1 MNVLH
6 QNETSLR
13 KIIVFRIFIVSLILI
28 FGAIV
33 YFVGDNRKEAFSLI
47 VILSVFYLFNLLFL
61 LFETLFKYYSDY
73 FKYLI
78 VISDIV
84 LSSFIIYFTDGRSS
98 PFIFLFPLILLFSG
112 ILISRLA
119 SYISLVLIIFLY
131 LFIVILQFKTENHIA
146 GFSELFSSAL
156 FTDRNNLVPIYFH
169 LIGFVL
175 IAILGGYLSQKIKI
189 AGEKLG
195 KSEESF
201 IILKNLHENILKS
214 LTSGVITLDLEEKI
228 ISINQWAL
236 NIFDISSPDEAVGNK
251 INGIVKEIQI
261 SELVDKNRNQIIFHT
276 PGGKKLILGLSAS
289 LLRDDNEN
297 TIGYTVIFQDLTE
310 IRNLEEKLQSS
321 ERMALLGQLAGGLAH
336 ELRNPLSAIS
346 GAIEILSSEAQQSDI
361 SYRLSRVATREI
373 ERLNLIVEDFLL
385 LTSPV
390 KVTNSK
396 LVDLGQIVKD
406 TIDSFKSTVKRE
418 DIVIKIYVENGVLV
432 EADSY
437 RLKQV
442 FWNLLDNSMD
452 SMPSGG
458 TIEIK
463 CSVEKGKVNL
473 SFSDEGEGIKEEDF
487 SRVFDPFFTTKEIGT
502 GLGLAIV
509 QKVVEGYNGNIS
521 IYSSVGKGTKFVLS
535 LPEPLNQ

>member
-1 MNVLH
+1 
-6 QNETSLR
+6 
-13 KIIVFRIFIVSLILI
+13 
-28 FGAIV
+28 
-33 YFVGDNRKEAFSLI
+33 
-47 VILSVFYLFNLLFL
+47 
-61 LFETLFKYYSDY
+61 
-73 FKYLI
+73 
-78 VISDIV
+78 
-84 LSSFIIYFTDGRSS
+84 
-98 PFIFLFPLILLFSG
+98 
-112 ILISRLA
+112 
-119 SYISLVLIIFLY
+119 
-131 LFIVILQFKTENHIA
+131 
-146 GFSELFSSAL
+146 
-156 FTDRNNLVPIYFH
+156 
-169 LIGFVL
+169 
-175 IAILGGYLSQKIKI
+175 
-189 AGEKLG
+189 
-195 KSEESF
+195 
-201 IILKNLHENILKS
+201 
-214 LTSGVITLDLEEKI
+214 
-228 ISINQWAL
+228 
-236 NIFDISSPDEAVGNK
+236 
-251 INGIVKEIQI
+251 
-261 SELVDKNRNQIIFHT
+261 
-276 PGGKKLILGLSAS
+276 
-289 LLRDDNEN
+289 
-297 TIGYTVIFQDLTE
+297 
-310 IRNLEEKLQSS
+310 
-321 ERMALLGQLAGGLAH
+321 MALLGQLAGGLAH

-346 GAIEILSSEAQQSDI
+346 GAIEILSTEAQQSDI

-396 LVDLGQIVKD
+396 IVDLGQIVKD
-406 TIDSFKSTVKRE
+406 TINSFKSTVKRE

>member
-1 MNVLH
+1 MSSL
-6 QNETSLR
+6 QQAETSIR
-13 KIIVFRIFIVSLILI
+13 KIIVFRIFIVTLILV
-28 FGAIV
+28 FGAVV
-33 YFVGDNRKEAFSLI
+33 YFLGENRKEAFSLI

-61 LFETLFKYYSDY
+61 LFEALFNYYSNF

-84 LSSFIIYFTDGRSS
+84 LSTLIIYFTGGRSS

-112 ILISRLA
+112 ILISRWG
-119 SYISLVLIIFLY
+119 SYVSLILCILLY
-131 LFIVILQFKTENHIA
+131 LFIIILQFKTENSIT
-146 GFSELFSSAL
+146 GLNELFSSEL
-156 FTDRNNLVPIYFH
+156 FTEKNNLVPIYFH
-169 LIGFVL
+169 LIAFVL
-175 IAILGGYLSQKIKI
+175 IAVLGGYLSQKIKI

-201 IILKNLHENILKS
+201 IILKNLHENILQS
-214 LTSGVITLDLEEKI
+214 LTSGVITLDLEEKV

-236 NIFDISSPDEAVGNK
+236 NIFEYNSQEDAVGNEFSTI
-251 INGIVKEIQI
+251 INDIQV
-261 SELVDKNRNQIIFHT
+261 SELVDKKRNQINFNT
-276 PGGKKLILGLSAS
+276 PGGRKLILGLAAS
-289 LLRDDNEN
+289 LLKDDNDN
-297 TIGYTVIFQDLTE
+297 KIGYTVIFQDLTE

-321 ERMALLGQLAGGLAH
+321 QRMALLGQLAGGLAH

-346 GAIEILSSEAQQSDI
+346 GAVEILSTEAKQSEV

-373 ERLNLIVEDFLL
+373 ERLNLMVEDFLL

-396 LVDLGQIVKD
+396 LVDLGQVVKD
-406 TIDSFKSTVKRE
+406 TINSFKSTVKRE
-418 DIVIKIYVENGVLV
+418 DIVVEVNVENGVLV

-452 SMPSGG
+452 SMPTGG

-463 CSVEKGKVNL
+463 CSVEKGNINL
-473 SFSDEGEGIKEEDF
+473 SFSDEGEGIKEENF

-509 QKVVEGYNGNIS
+509 QKVVEGYNGKIS

>member
-1 MNVLH
+1 MSSLH
-6 QNETSLR
+6 QTETSLR
-13 KIIVFRIFIVSLILI
+13 KIIVFRILIVSLILV

-33 YFVGDNRKEAFSLI
+33 YFLGDNRKEAFSLI

-61 LFETLFKYYSDY
+61 LFETLFNYYSDF

-84 LSSFIIYFTDGRSS
+84 LSSLIIYFTDGRSS

-112 ILISRLA
+112 ILISRWA
-119 SYISLVLIIFLY
+119 SYISLVLCITLY
-131 LFIVILQFKTENHIA
+131 LFIIIFQFKTENSIS
-146 GFSELFSSAL
+146 GFNEIFSSELF
-156 FTDRNNLVPIYFH
+156 TEKNNLVPIYFH
-169 LIGFVL
+169 LIAFVL

-201 IILKNLHENILKS
+201 IILKNLHENILQS
-214 LTSGVITLDLEEKI
+214 LTSGVITLDLEEKV

-236 NIFDISSPDEAVGNK
+236 NIFEFKSHDEAIGNEFNRI
-251 INGIVKEIQI
+251 INDIHI
-261 SELVDKNRNQIIFHT
+261 SELVDKKRNQINFNT
-276 PGGKKLILGLSAS
+276 PGGKKIILGLAAS
-289 LLRDDNEN
+289 LLKDDNDN

-346 GAIEILSSEAQQSDI
+346 GAVEILSTEAQQSDV

-373 ERLNLIVEDFLL
+373 ERLNLMVEDFLL
-385 LTSPV
+385 LTSPE

-396 LVDLGQIVKD
+396 LVDLGQVVKD
-406 TIDSFKSTVKRE
+406 TINSFKNTVKRE
-418 DIVIKIYVENGVLV
+418 DIVIEIDVDNGILV

-458 TIEIK
+458 KIEIK
-463 CSVEKGKVNL
+463 CTVEKGIVNL
-473 SFSDEGEGIKEEDF
+473 SFSDEGEGIKEENF

-509 QKVVEGYNGNIS
+509 QKVVEGYNGKIS

-535 LPEPLNQ
+535 LPEPLS

>member
-61 LFETLFKYYSDY
+61 LFEPLFKYYSDY

-112 ILISRLA
+112 ILISRWA

-131 LFIVILQFKTENHIA
+131 LFILILQFKTENHIA

-346 GAIEILSSEAQQSDI
+346 GAIEILSTEAQQSDI

-406 TIDSFKSTVKRE
+406 TINSFKSTVKRE
-418 DIVIKIYVENGVLV
+418 DIVIEIYVENGVLI

>member
-1 MNVLH
+1 MKSLH

-33 YFVGDNRKEAFSLI
+33 YFLGDNRKEAFSLI
-47 VILSVFYLFNLLFL
+47 VVLSVFYLFNLLFL
-61 LFETLFKYYSDY
+61 LYETLFKYYSDY
-73 FKYLI
+73 FKYLV

-84 LSSFIIYFTDGRSS
+84 LSSVIIYLTGGRSS
-98 PFIFLFPLILLFSG
+98 PFMFLFPLILLFSG
-112 ILISRLA
+112 ILISRWA
-119 SYISLVLIIFLY
+119 SYISLILCIILYMSILII
-131 LFIVILQFKTENHIA
+131 QFKTENRIT
-146 GFSELFSSAL
+146 GYSELFSSSL
-156 FTDRNNLVPIYFH
+156 FTDRNSLVPIYFH

-175 IAILGGYLSQKIKI
+175 IAVLGGYLSQKIKI

-236 NIFDISSPDEAVGNK
+236 NIFEIGNPDEAIGNK
-251 INGIVKEIQI
+251 INTIVKEIQI
-261 SELVDKNRNQIIFHT
+261 SELVDKSRNQIIFHT
-276 PGGKKLILGLSAS
+276 PGGKQLILGLSAS

-310 IRNLEEKLQSS
+310 IRNLEEKLETS

-385 LTSPV
+385 LTGPV
-390 KVTNSK
+390 KESNSK
-396 LVDLGQIVKD
+396 LVDLGQVVKD
-406 TIDSFKSTVKRE
+406 TINSFKSTVKRD
-418 DIVIKIYVENGVLV
+418 DIVIEIYVENGVLL

-473 SFSDEGEGIKEEDF
+473 SFSDEGEGIREEDI

-509 QKVVEGYNGNIS
+509 QKVVEGYNGDIS
-521 IYSSVGKGTKFVLS
+521 IYSSIGKGTKFVIS

>member
-1 MNVLH
+1 MNAI
-6 QNETSLR
+6 QQTETSFR

-28 FGAIV
+28 FGTII
-33 YFVGDNRKEAFSLI
+33 YFIGDNKKEAFSLI
-47 VILSVFYLFNLLFL
+47 VVLSVFYLFNLLFL
-61 LFETLFKYYSDY
+61 LFETLFRYHSGF

-84 LSSFIIYFTDGRSS
+84 LSSFLIYFTGGRAS

-112 ILISRLA
+112 ILISRWA
-119 SYISLVLIIFLY
+119 SYISLILCVVLY
-131 LFIVILQFKTENHIA
+131 LFIVIFQFKTENNIT
-146 GFSELFSSAL
+146 GFQELFSSEL
-156 FTDRNNLVPIYFH
+156 FTEKNNLVPIYFH
-169 LIGFVL
+169 LIGFAL

-201 IILKNLHENILKS
+201 IILKNLHENILQS

-236 NIFDISSPDEAVGNK
+236 NIFELQNQDEAIG
-251 INGIVKEIQI
+251 ISFNGIINDIQV
-261 SELVDKNRNQIIFHT
+261 SELVDKKRNQINFYT
-276 PGGKKLILGLSAS
+276 PGGKKLILGLAAS
-289 LLRDDNEN
+289 LLKDDNEK

-346 GAIEILSSEAQQSDI
+346 GAVEILSTEAQQSDI

-373 ERLNLIVEDFLL
+373 ERLNLMVEDFLL

-406 TIDSFKSTVKRE
+406 TINSFKSTVKRE
-418 DIVIKIYVENGVLV
+418 DIVIEINIENGVLV

-452 SMPSGG
+452 AMPSGG
-458 TIEIK
+458 KIEIK
-463 CSVEKGKVNL
+463 CTVEKGKVNL

-509 QKVVEGYNGNIS
+509 QKVVEGYNGNIN
-521 IYSSVGKGTKFVLS
+521 IYSSVDKGTKFVLS

>member
-1 MNVLH
+1 MSSL
-6 QNETSLR
+6 QQAETSIR
-13 KIIVFRIFIVSLILI
+13 KIIVFRIFIVTLILV
-28 FGAIV
+28 FGAVV
-33 YFVGDNRKEAFSLI
+33 YFLGENRKEAFSLI

-61 LFETLFKYYSDY
+61 LFEALFNYYSNF

-84 LSSFIIYFTDGRSS
+84 LSTLIIYFTGGRSS

-112 ILISRLA
+112 ILISRWG
-119 SYISLVLIIFLY
+119 SYVSLILCILLY
-131 LFIVILQFKTENHIA
+131 LFIIILQFKTENSIT
-146 GFSELFSSAL
+146 GLNELFSSEL
-156 FTDRNNLVPIYFH
+156 FTEKNNLVPIYFH
-169 LIGFVL
+169 LIAFVL
-175 IAILGGYLSQKIKI
+175 IAVLGGYLSQKIKI

-201 IILKNLHENILKS
+201 IILKNLHENILQS
-214 LTSGVITLDLEEKI
+214 LTSGVITLDLEEKV

-236 NIFDISSPDEAVGNK
+236 NIFEYNSQEDAVGNEFSTI
-251 INGIVKEIQI
+251 INDIQV
-261 SELVDKNRNQIIFHT
+261 SELVDKKRNQINFNT
-276 PGGKKLILGLSAS
+276 PGGRKLILGLAAS
-289 LLRDDNEN
+289 LLKDDNDN
-297 TIGYTVIFQDLTE
+297 KIGYTVIFQDLTE

-321 ERMALLGQLAGGLAH
+321 QRMALLGQLAGGLAH

-346 GAIEILSSEAQQSDI
+346 GAVEILSTEAEQSEV

-373 ERLNLIVEDFLL
+373 ERLNLMVEDFLL

-396 LVDLGQIVKD
+396 LVDLGQVVKD
-406 TIDSFKSTVKRE
+406 TINSFKSTVKRE
-418 DIVIKIYVENGVLV
+418 DIVVEVNVENGVLV

-452 SMPSGG
+452 SMPTGG

-463 CSVEKGKVNL
+463 CSVEKGNINL
-473 SFSDEGEGIKEEDF
+473 SFSDEGEGIKEENF

-509 QKVVEGYNGNIS
+509 QKVVEGYNGKIS

>member
-78 VISDIV
+78 VISDII

-112 ILISRLA
+112 ILISRWA

-131 LFIVILQFKTENHIA
+131 LFILILQFKTVNHIA

-251 INGIVKEIQI
+251 INGIIKEIQI

-346 GAIEILSSEAQQSDI
+346 GAIEILSTEAQQSDI

-390 KVTNSK
+390 KATNSK

-406 TIDSFKSTVKRE
+406 TINSFKSTVKRE
-418 DIVIKIYVENGVLV
+418 DIVIKIYVENGVLI

-442 FWNLLDNSMD
+442 FWNLLNNSMD
-452 SMPSGG
+452 SMPTGG

>member
-1 MNVLH
+1 MNSLH

-84 LSSFIIYFTDGRSS
+84 LSSVIIYFTDGRSS

-112 ILISRLA
+112 ILISRWA
-119 SYISLVLIIFLY
+119 SYISLVLCIILY
-131 LFIVILQFKTENHIA
+131 LFILILQFKTENQIA
-146 GFSELFSSAL
+146 GYSELFSSAL

-175 IAILGGYLSQKIKI
+175 IAVLGGYLSQKIKI

-236 NIFDISSPDEAVGNK
+236 NIFEISSSGEVIGNK
-251 INGIVKEIQI
+251 FDGIVKEIQI

-297 TIGYTVIFQDLTE
+297 NIGYTVIFQDLTE
-310 IRNLEEKLQSS
+310 IRNLEDKLQSS

-346 GAIEILSSEAQQSDI
+346 GAIEILSTEVQHSDI

-406 TIDSFKSTVKRE
+406 TINSFKSTVKRE
-418 DIVIKIYVENGVLV
+418 DIVIEIYVDNGVLL

-463 CSVEKGKVNL
+463 CSVEKGKINL
-473 SFSDEGEGIKEEDF
+473 SFSDEGEGIKEEDI

-521 IYSSVGKGTKFVLS
+521 IYSSVGKGTKFVMS

>member
-112 ILISRLA
+112 ILISRWA
-119 SYISLVLIIFLY
+119 SYISLVLCIFLY
-131 LFIVILQFKTENHIA
+131 LFIIILQFKTENHIA

-251 INGIVKEIQI
+251 FNGIVKEIQI

-336 ELRNPLSAIS
+336 EFRNPLSAIS
-346 GAIEILSSEAQQSDI
+346 GAIEILSTEAQQSDI
-361 SYRLSRVATREI
+361 SYRLTRVATREI

-406 TIDSFKSTVKRE
+406 TINSFKSTVKRE
-418 DIVIKIYVENGVLV
+418 DIIIEIYVENGVLI

>member
-112 ILISRLA
+112 ILISRWA

-131 LFIVILQFKTENHIA
+131 LFILILQFKTENHIA

-236 NIFDISSPDEAVGNK
+236 NIFDISSPDEAIGNK
-251 INGIVKEIQI
+251 FNGIVKEIQI

-346 GAIEILSSEAQQSDI
+346 GAIEILSTEAQQSDI
-361 SYRLSRVATREI
+361 SYRLTRVATREI

-406 TIDSFKSTVKRE
+406 TINSFKSTVKRE
-418 DIVIKIYVENGVLV
+418 DIIIEIYVENGVLI

-452 SMPSGG
+452 SMPTGG

>member
-1 MNVLH
+1 MLH

-112 ILISRLA
+112 ILISRWA

-131 LFIVILQFKTENHIA
+131 LFILILQFKTENHIA

-236 NIFDISSPDEAVGNK
+236 NIFDISSPDEAIGNK
-251 INGIVKEIQI
+251 FNGIVKEIQI

-346 GAIEILSSEAQQSDI
+346 GAIEILSTEAQQSDI
-361 SYRLSRVATREI
+361 SYRLTRVATREI

-406 TIDSFKSTVKRE
+406 TINSFKSTVKRE
-418 DIVIKIYVENGVLV
+418 DIIIEIYVENGVLI

-452 SMPSGG
+452 SMPTGG

>member
-112 ILISRLA
+112 ILISRWA

-131 LFIVILQFKTENHIA
+131 LFILILQFKTENHIA

-236 NIFDISSPDEAVGNK
+236 NIFDISSPDEAIGNK
-251 INGIVKEIQI
+251 FNGIVEEIQI

-346 GAIEILSSEAQQSDI
+346 GAIEILSTEAQQSDI

-396 LVDLGQIVKD
+396 LVDLGQILKD
-406 TIDSFKSTVKRE
+406 TINSFKSTVKRE

>member
-33 YFVGDNRKEAFSLI
+33 YFVEDNRKEAFSLI

-84 LSSFIIYFTDGRSS
+84 LSSFIIYFTDGKSS

-112 ILISRLA
+112 ILISRWA
-119 SYISLVLIIFLY
+119 SYISLVLCILLY
-131 LFIVILQFKTENHIA
+131 LFIIILQFKTENDIA

-310 IRNLEEKLQSS
+310 IHNLEEKLQSS

-346 GAIEILSSEAQQSDI
+346 GAIEILSTEAQQSDI

-406 TIDSFKSTVKRE
+406 TINSFKSTVKRE
-418 DIVIKIYVENGVLV
+418 DIVIEIYVENGVLI

-452 SMPSGG
+452 SMPTGG

>member
-78 VISDIV
+78 VISDII

-112 ILISRLA
+112 ILISRWA

-131 LFIVILQFKTENHIA
+131 LFILILQFKTVNYIA

-251 INGIVKEIQI
+251 INGIIKEIQI

-346 GAIEILSSEAQQSDI
+346 GAIEILSTEAQQSDI

-390 KVTNSK
+390 KVTKSK

-406 TIDSFKSTVKRE
+406 TINSFKSTVKRE
-418 DIVIKIYVENGVLV
+418 DIVIKIYVEKGVLI

>member
-1 MNVLH
+1 M
-6 QNETSLR
+6 R
-13 KIIVFRIFIVSLILI
+13 
-28 FGAIV
+28 
-33 YFVGDNRKEAFSLI
+33 
-47 VILSVFYLFNLLFL
+47 
-61 LFETLFKYYSDY
+61 
-73 FKYLI
+73 
-78 VISDIV
+78 
-84 LSSFIIYFTDGRSS
+84 
-98 PFIFLFPLILLFSG
+98 
-112 ILISRLA
+112 
-119 SYISLVLIIFLY
+119 
-131 LFIVILQFKTENHIA
+131 
-146 GFSELFSSAL
+146 LFSSAL

-346 GAIEILSSEAQQSDI
+346 GAIEILSTEAQQSDI

-406 TIDSFKSTVKRE
+406 TINSFKSTVKRE
-418 DIVIKIYVENGVLV
+418 DIEIKIYVENGVLI

-535 LPEPLNQ
+535 LPESLNQ

>member
-1 MNVLH
+1 
-6 QNETSLR
+6 
-13 KIIVFRIFIVSLILI
+13 
-28 FGAIV
+28 
-33 YFVGDNRKEAFSLI
+33 
-47 VILSVFYLFNLLFL
+47 
-61 LFETLFKYYSDY
+61 
-73 FKYLI
+73 
-78 VISDIV
+78 
-84 LSSFIIYFTDGRSS
+84 
-98 PFIFLFPLILLFSG
+98 
-112 ILISRLA
+112 
-119 SYISLVLIIFLY
+119 
-131 LFIVILQFKTENHIA
+131 LFILILQFKTENHIA

-276 PGGKKLILGLSAS
+276 PGGKKLILGLSAT

-346 GAIEILSSEAQQSDI
+346 GAIEILSTEAQQSDI

>member
-1 MNVLH
+1 MSSLH
-6 QNETSLR
+6 QTETSLR
-13 KIIVFRIFIVSLILI
+13 KIIVFRILIVSLILV

-33 YFVGDNRKEAFSLI
+33 YFLGDNRKEAFSLI

-61 LFETLFKYYSDY
+61 LFETLFNYYSDF

-84 LSSFIIYFTDGRSS
+84 LSSLIIYFTDGRSS

-112 ILISRLA
+112 ILISRWA
-119 SYISLVLIIFLY
+119 SYISLVLCIILY
-131 LFIVILQFKTENHIA
+131 LFIIIFQFKTENSIS
-146 GFSELFSSAL
+146 GFNQIFSSELF
-156 FTDRNNLVPIYFH
+156 TEKNNLVPIYFH
-169 LIGFVL
+169 LIAFVL

-201 IILKNLHENILKS
+201 IILKNLHENILQS
-214 LTSGVITLDLEEKI
+214 LTSGVITLDLEEKV

-236 NIFDISSPDEAVGNK
+236 NIFEFKSHDEAIGNEFNRI
-251 INGIVKEIQI
+251 INDIHI
-261 SELVDKNRNQIIFHT
+261 SELVDKKRNQINFNT
-276 PGGKKLILGLSAS
+276 PGGKKLILGLAAS
-289 LLRDDNEN
+289 LLKDDNDN

-346 GAIEILSSEAQQSDI
+346 GAVEILSTEAQQSDV

-373 ERLNLIVEDFLL
+373 ERLNLMVEDFLL
-385 LTSPV
+385 LTSPE

-396 LVDLGQIVKD
+396 LVDLGQVVKD
-406 TIDSFKSTVKRE
+406 TINSFKNTVKRE
-418 DIVIKIYVENGVLV
+418 DIVIEIGVDNGILV

-458 TIEIK
+458 KIEIK
-463 CSVEKGKVNL
+463 CTIEKGIVNL
-473 SFSDEGEGIKEEDF
+473 SFSDEGEGIKEENF

-509 QKVVEGYNGNIS
+509 QKVVEGYNGKIS

-535 LPEPLNQ
+535 LPEPLS

>member
-112 ILISRLA
+112 ILISRWA

-131 LFIVILQFKTENHIA
+131 LFILILQFKTENHIA

-346 GAIEILSSEAQQSDI
+346 GAIEILSTEAQQSDI

-406 TIDSFKSTVKRE
+406 TINSFKSTVKRE
-418 DIVIKIYVENGVLV
+418 DIVIEIYVENGVLV

>member
-119 SYISLVLIIFLY
+119 SYISLVLCVFLY

-236 NIFDISSPDEAVGNK
+236 NIFDISSPDEAIGNK
-251 INGIVKEIQI
+251 FNGIVKEIQI

-346 GAIEILSSEAQQSDI
+346 GAIEILSTEAQQSDI

>member
-112 ILISRLA
+112 ILISRWA

-131 LFIVILQFKTENHIA
+131 LFILILQFKTENHIA

-236 NIFDISSPDEAVGNK
+236 NIFDISSPDEAIGNK
-251 INGIVKEIQI
+251 FNGIVKEIQI

-276 PGGKKLILGLSAS
+276 LGGKKLILGLSAS

-346 GAIEILSSEAQQSDI
+346 GAIEILSTEAQQSDI

-406 TIDSFKSTVKRE
+406 TINSFKSTVKRE
-418 DIVIKIYVENGVLV
+418 DIVIKIYVENGVLI

>member
-78 VISDIV
+78 VISDII

-112 ILISRLA
+112 ILISRWA

-131 LFIVILQFKTENHIA
+131 LFILILQFKTVNHIA

-251 INGIVKEIQI
+251 INGIIKEIQI

-336 ELRNPLSAIS
+336 ELRNPLSAIN
-346 GAIEILSSEAQQSDI
+346 GAIEILSTEAQQSDI

-406 TIDSFKSTVKRE
+406 TINSFKSTVKRE
-418 DIVIKIYVENGVLV
+418 DIAIKIYVEKGVLI

-458 TIEIK
+458 IIEIK

>member
-1 MNVLH
+1 MNSLR

-33 YFVGDNRKEAFSLI
+33 YFVGDNSKEAFSLI
-47 VILSVFYLFNLLFL
+47 VILSVFYLLNLLFL

-112 ILISRLA
+112 ILISRWA
-119 SYISLVLIIFLY
+119 SYISLFLCIILYLLILII
-131 LFIVILQFKTENHIA
+131 QFKTENHIA
-146 GFSELFSSAL
+146 GYSELFSSAL

-175 IAILGGYLSQKIKI
+175 IAVLGGYLSQKIKI

-236 NIFDISSPDEAVGNK
+236 NIFEISSTGEAIGNK
-251 INGIVKEIQI
+251 FNGIVKEIQI
-261 SELVDKNRNQIIFHT
+261 SELVDKNRNQIIFNT

-346 GAIEILSSEAQQSDI
+346 GAIEILSTEAQQSDI

-396 LVDLGQIVKD
+396 LVDLGQILKD
-406 TIDSFKSTVKRE
+406 TINSFKSTVKRE
-418 DIVIKIYVENGVLV
+418 DIVIEIYVEKGVLL

-458 TIEIK
+458 KIEIK

-473 SFSDEGEGIKEEDF
+473 SFSDEGEGIKEEDI

-509 QKVVEGYNGNIS
+509 QKVVEGYNGDIS
-521 IYSSVGKGTKFVLS
+521 IYSSVGKGTKFVMS

>member
-112 ILISRLA
+112 ILISRWA

-131 LFIVILQFKTENHIA
+131 LFILILQFKTENHIA

-346 GAIEILSSEAQQSDI
+346 GAIEILSTEAQQSDI

-396 LVDLGQIVKD
+396 LVDLGQILKD
-406 TIDSFKSTVKRE
+406 TINSFKSTVKRE

>member
-1 MNVLH
+1 MSSLH
-6 QNETSLR
+6 QTETSLR
-13 KIIVFRIFIVSLILI
+13 KIIVFRILIVSLILV

-33 YFVGDNRKEAFSLI
+33 YFLGDNRKEAFSLI

-61 LFETLFKYYSDY
+61 LFETLFNYYSDF

-84 LSSFIIYFTDGRSS
+84 LSSLIIYFTDGRSS

-112 ILISRLA
+112 ILISRWA
-119 SYISLVLIIFLY
+119 SYISLVLCITLY
-131 LFIVILQFKTENHIA
+131 LFIIIFQFKTENSIS
-146 GFSELFSSAL
+146 GFNEIFSSELF
-156 FTDRNNLVPIYFH
+156 TEKNNLVPIYFH
-169 LIGFVL
+169 LIAFVL

-201 IILKNLHENILKS
+201 IILKNLHENILQS
-214 LTSGVITLDLEEKI
+214 LTSGVITLDLEEKV

-236 NIFDISSPDEAVGNK
+236 NIFEFKSHEEAIGNEFNRIINDIH
-251 INGIVKEIQI
+251 I
-261 SELVDKNRNQIIFHT
+261 SELVDKKRNQINFNT
-276 PGGKKLILGLSAS
+276 PGGKKLILGLAAS
-289 LLRDDNEN
+289 LLKDDNDN

-346 GAIEILSSEAQQSDI
+346 GAVEILSTEAQQSDV

-373 ERLNLIVEDFLL
+373 ERLNLMVEDFLL
-385 LTSPV
+385 LTSPE

-396 LVDLGQIVKD
+396 LVDLGQVVKD
-406 TIDSFKSTVKRE
+406 TINSFKNTVKRE
-418 DIVIKIYVENGVLV
+418 DILIEIDVDNGILV

-458 TIEIK
+458 KIEIK
-463 CSVEKGKVNL
+463 CTVEKGIVNL
-473 SFSDEGEGIKEEDF
+473 SFSDEGEGIKEENF

-509 QKVVEGYNGNIS
+509 QKVVEGYNGKIS

-535 LPEPLNQ
+535 LPEPLS

>member
-112 ILISRLA
+112 ILISRWA

-131 LFIVILQFKTENHIA
+131 LFILILQFKTENHIA

-189 AGEKLG
+189 AGEQLG

-201 IILKNLHENILKS
+201 IILKNLHENILNS

-236 NIFDISSPDEAVGNK
+236 NIFDISSPDEAIGNK
-251 INGIVKEIQI
+251 FNGIVKEIQI

-346 GAIEILSSEAQQSDI
+346 GAIEILSTEAQQSDI

-406 TIDSFKSTVKRE
+406 TINSFKSTVKRE
-418 DIVIKIYVENGVLV
+418 DIIIEIYVENGVLI